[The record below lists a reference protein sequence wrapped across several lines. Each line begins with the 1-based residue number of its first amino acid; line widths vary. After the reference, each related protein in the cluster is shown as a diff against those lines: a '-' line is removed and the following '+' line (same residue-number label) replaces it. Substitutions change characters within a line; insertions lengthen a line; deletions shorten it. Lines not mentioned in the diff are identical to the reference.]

1 MEAHRLAPQSSEQ
14 LGKLFQLYAKEDEK
28 EVPVYHMIDLIQPI
42 SVGSIA
48 RDIEQDD
55 FIDSYEDF

>member
-1 MEAHRLAPQSSEQ
+1 MS
-14 LGKLFQLYAKEDEK
+14 
-28 EVPVYHMIDLIQPI
+28 DLMQPI

-55 FIDSYEDF
+55 FIDSYEDFYKKVIR